1 MFNLTRRQ
9 FLQHAAAAAPFLV
22 GRPLAAQ
29 TADPWARA
37 REIVTGITIPRFA
50 QRDFDI
56 TKFGAVGDGA
66 SRAPTRFGR
75 QSPPAAPRAA
85 AGWLSP
91 TAGS

>member
-1 MFNLTRRQ
+1 MFNVTRRQ
-9 FLQHAAAAAPFLV
+9 FLHHAAAAAPFLV

-66 SRAPTRFGR
+66 KSCTDAIR
-75 QSPPAAPRAA
+75 QAIATCR
-85 AGWLSP
+85 
-91 TAGS
+91 TAGGGRVVVPDAGS